1 MQEGTAMK
9 VIDTHAHIFPDSIA
23 AKATIAT
30 AEYFPMP
37 EPPNHYG
44 SVNELLEVTSR
55 AHIDYTMVFSAA
67 TAEHQ
72 VTHINRFIEEEA
84 AQYPQ
89 FIPCGTLHAGFADY
103 KEELRWLREHGMHG
117 IKLHP
122 EFQHFPL
129 DDPRL
134 FPMYEEMER
143 HDMFLI
149 AHMGDPRTDLS
160 GPRHMIPIAE
170 TFPKLR
176 CIAAHLGNWGDW
188 DIEKIRPLTRL
199 SNIYTDISSS
209 FSYAADQAPLY
220 TILYEYDPAHI
231 FWGSD
236 YPIWCP
242 QKELAKTLALGL
254 EETFLEDVLFRNFAA
269 FYHYREL

>member
-1 MQEGTAMK
+1 MK